1 MAGVA
6 DDTRT
11 FIEAWLECF
20 QDSCDAHGEEALII
34 PDLDLNNMSYTPSPK
49 KRTRLASGVVDLEA
63 TPRRAVGGLSEASI
77 GDAASDSNSITTSSS
92 RHGGSA
98 SPKKRE
104 IALRLATDFPV
115 RREHISS
122 MQGPTLLMQDL
133 ARLRTASVIPASMKD
148 SVTKDSSWAN
158 PPNDSWF
165 YDTPALEDNDGEHAD
180 KYIYQ
185 RLKTIQR
192 KTIQCTQRMEHE
204 AGWNDSVH
212 SSLLELALD
221 GERYPNVSY
230 RNVTQCRIYPE
241 LRDPDPFLV
250 DAKADYAMFLEPPN
264 DSKLA
269 MSLLRYR
276 QLRPACHRATHIQ
289 LSDEASTPVA
299 IGIET
304 KSSKSDG
311 SIMGSAQLATWLRAQ
326 FRHLES
332 LPNHGSQGLPIIPII
347 LVQGA
352 AWRVDFAQRTESCTV
367 IWEGFN
373 IGSSD
378 EILGCYRIYAGLLRL
393 ARWCREE
400 FWPWWEQ
407 ALAVPQSQFQP
418 APEGGA
424 SQLGL
429 YD

>member
-1 MAGVA
+1 MVGVA
-6 DDTRT
+6 GDKRT
-11 FIEAWLECF
+11 FIEAWLERF
-20 QDSCDAHGEEALII
+20 QDSSDAHGEEALII
-34 PDLDLNNMSYTPSPK
+34 PDPDLKDMSYTPSPN

-63 TPRRAVGGLSEASI
+63 TPRRAVAGPSGASTS
-77 GDAASDSNSITTSSS
+77 DVASGSNSRTTSS
-92 RHGGSA
+92 

-122 MQGPTLLMQDL
+122 MQEPTLLMQDL
-133 ARLRTASVIPASMKD
+133 ARLQTASVIPASMKD
-148 SVTKDSSWAN
+148 LVTKDSKWTN
-158 PPNDSWF
+158 PPSDSWF
-165 YDTPALEDNDGEHAD
+165 YDTPALEDNEHSD

-185 RLKTIQR
+185 RLKVIQR
-192 KTIQCTQRMEHE
+192 KTIQCMRRFEHE

-221 GERYPNVSY
+221 DERYPGVSY
-230 RNVTQCRIYPE
+230 RNVTKCRTYPE
-241 LRDPDPFLV
+241 LRGPDPFLV
-250 DAKADYAMFLEPPN
+250 DARADYAMILEPPEN
-264 DSKLA
+264 SKLA
-269 MSLLRYR
+269 MSLFRYR
-276 QLRPACHRATHIQ
+276 QLNLNCHLVAHIQ

-304 KSSKSDG
+304 KSSTSH

-332 LPNHGSQGLPIIPII
+332 LPNHESQGLPIIPVI

-352 AWRVDFAQRTESCTV
+352 TWRVDFAQRTENRTF

-378 EILGCYRIYAGLLRL
+378 EIHGCYRIYAGLLRL

-407 ALAVPQSQFQP
+407 ALAVPQSQLP
-418 APEGGA
+418 PT
-424 SQLGL
+424 
-429 YD
+429 